1 MMRAA
6 RNSVFAAMC
15 GLVFAISSAAASQ
28 QVRFEGNLKGA
39 NEIPAVQSPASGS
52 VVATFDPTTRVLEWT
67 ITYSGLSDP
76 PFAMHFHGPADA
88 TRNAGVALPI
98 MGDLKSPVKGSA
110 SLTESQVADLIAGL
124 WYLNIHTQAE
134 PSGELRAQVT
144 AKSAR

>member
-1 MMRAA
+1 
-6 RNSVFAAMC
+6 
-15 GLVFAISSAAASQ
+15 
-28 QVRFEGNLKGA
+28 
-39 NEIPAVQSPASGS
+39 
-52 VVATFDPTTRVLEWT
+52 
-67 ITYSGLSDP
+67 
-76 PFAMHFHGPADA
+76 
-88 TRNAGVALPI
+88 